1 MGAAVQISPSFNRKR
16 EKLTLL
22 LEQTAQAY
30 RKTLTPLEA
39 RAYLESWDRLM
50 NEVGEQRFE
59 RGLKSAIS
67 ELQFFPKVDQISARV
82 PTGMK
87 LQGRAK
93 PDCAICEETGWERVF
108 KGRTVGTESRP
119 EGSPV
124 DTVIGA
130 VRRCLCWTKVEV
142 AVP

>member
-1 MGAAVQISPSFNRKR
+1 MGTAVQISPPFNRKR
-16 EKLTLL
+16 EKLSLL

-30 RKTLTPLEA
+30 RKTLAPLEA
-39 RAYLESWDRLM
+39 RSYLESWDRLM

-67 ELQFFPKVDQISARV
+67 ELQFFPKVDQIAARV

-87 LQGRAK
+87 LKGRAK
-93 PDCAICEETGWERVF
+93 PDCALCAGTGWERVF
-108 KGRTVGTESRP
+108 KGHTGGTDSRP

-124 DTVIGA
+124 DPVTGA
-130 VRRCLCWTKVEV
+130 VRRCPCWMKVEV
-142 AVP
+142 AIP